1 MESQKIYLAGN
12 SGNGGA
18 TDPTSLLYA
27 SMMNNGGFGGNNG
40 WWWLFL
46 LLFARNGFGFGEN
59 GNLQSQLCNDRANDW
74 VLQAINGNRSAI
86 ENLASTLNCDI
97 SAIQNTLCQIGAQI
111 QNVAAKTEL
120 SGAQIINAI
129 QAGNSQVM
137 NMLASCCCD
146 VKGIMSQGFSSLG
159 YALRDQTCE
168 LEKAIGSSTAQ
179 ILAGQKDAEMR
190 ELNREIATLREE
202 KQDYKFGSMLGAYIG
217 PLKQEIAE
225 IKCHLPK
232 TVVIPANDDYVRVD
246 RSISEPYSRC
256 GCGFAYGAG
265 YGAGYGFPYGPFPGG
280 GFFG

>member
-46 LLFARNGFGFGEN
+46 LLFARGGFGFGEN
-59 GNLQSQLCNDRANDW
+59 GNLQSQLSNDRANDW

-111 QNVAAKTEL
+111 HNVAAKTEL

-129 QAGNSQVM
+129 QAGTSQVM

-146 VKGIMSQGFSSLG
+146 LKGIMNQGFSSLG

-179 ILAGQKDAEMR
+179 ILAGQAAIEKR
-190 ELNREIATLREE
+190 ELQREIATLQEE
-202 KQDYKFGSMLGAYIG
+202 KQTCKLGSM
-217 PLKQEIAE
+217 IAAATNPIVADLE
-225 IKCHLPK
+225 AIKCRLPK
-232 TVVIPANDDYVRVD
+232 TEVIPATPEYVAIN
-246 RSISEPYSRC
+246 RSINLPYC
-256 GCGFAYGAG
+256 
-265 YGAGYGFPYGPFPGG
+265 GYGFG
-280 GFFG
+280 GFSPFGAGWNNGCGSGSLWG

>member
-12 SGNGGA
+12 SGNGGS
-18 TDPTSLLYA
+18 DPNALLWA

-40 WWWLFL
+40 WWWILFL
-46 LLFARNGFGFGEN
+46 LAFGRGGFGFGGD
-59 GNLQSQLCNDRANDW
+59 GNLQSQLANDKANDW
-74 VLQAINGNRSAI
+74 VLQSLQGNRAAM
-86 ENLASTLNCDI
+86 ENIASTLGCDI
-97 SAIQNTLCQIGAQI
+97 KAVQNTLCNIASQI

-120 SGAQIINAI
+120 TGAQIINSV

-137 NMLASCCCD
+137 NMIASCCCD
-146 VKGIMSQGFSSLG
+146 VKGIMNQGFASIG

-246 RSISEPYSRC
+246 RSISEPYTRC
-256 GCGFAYGAG
+256 GCGFGFG
-265 YGAGYGFPYGPFPGG
+265 YGAYGNPYGPFPGG

>member
-18 TDPTSLLYA
+18 SDPNSLLWA
-27 SMMNNGGFGGNNG
+27 SMMNNGGMGGNNG
-40 WWWLFL
+40 WWWLLF
-46 LLFARNGFGFGEN
+46 LFAFSRGGFGFGDN
-59 GNLQSQLCNDRANDW
+59 GNLQSLLSNDRANDW
-74 VLQAINGNRSAI
+74 VLQAINGNRTAI
-86 ENLASTLNCDI
+86 ENLASTLNCDV

-137 NMLASCCCD
+137 NMMATCCCD
-146 VKGIMSQGFSSLG
+146 LKGILNQGFSSLG
-159 YALRDQTCE
+159 YAFRDQTCE
-168 LEKAIGSSTAQ
+168 LEKAIGNSTAQ
-179 ILAGQKDAEMR
+179 ILAGQRAAEMR
-190 ELNREIATLREE
+190 EMQDKIDALREDN
-202 KQDYKFGSMLGAYIG
+202 QAYKYGNMLGAYIG

-232 TVVIPANDDYVRVD
+232 TVVIPANDDYVRID
-246 RSISEPYSRC
+246 RSINEPYSRC
-256 GCGFAYGAG
+256 GCGYGFGG
-265 YGAGYGFPYGPFPGG
+265 YGFGAGYGFPFPNGG

>member
-12 SGNGGA
+12 SGNGSPN
-18 TDPTSLLYA
+18 DVLWA
-27 SMMNNGGFGGNNG
+27 SMMNNGGFGGNNA
-40 WWWLFL
+40 WWLLFL
-46 LLFARNGFGFGEN
+46 LLFARGGYGFGGD
-59 GNLQSQLCNDRANDW
+59 GIQSQLANDKANDW
-74 VLQAINGNRSAI
+74 VMSALQGNRSAI
-86 ENLASTLNCDI
+86 DNIASTLNC
-97 SAIQNTLCQIGAQI
+97 SFNAVQSVLNTIASQI

-120 SGAQIINAI
+120 SSAQVINAI

-146 VKGIMSQGFSSLG
+146 LKGIMNQGFSSLG

-202 KQDYKFGSMLGAYIG
+202 KQDYKFGSMLGAYIS

-246 RSISEPYSRC
+246 RSINAPYC
-256 GCGFAYGAG
+256 NGFAFGAYGN
-265 YGAGYGFPYGPFPGG
+265 PYGPFPGG

>member
-46 LLFARNGFGFGEN
+46 LLFARGGFGFGEN
-59 GNLQSQLCNDRANDW
+59 GNLQSQLSNDRANDW

-97 SAIQNTLCQIGAQI
+97 SAIQNTLCQIASQI

-129 QAGNSQVM
+129 QAGNSQIM

-146 VKGIMSQGFSSLG
+146 LKGIMNQGFSSLG

-246 RSISEPYSRC
+246 RSINAPYC
-256 GCGFAYGAG
+256 NGFAFGA
-265 YGAGYGFPYGPFPGG
+265 YSNPYGPFPGS

>member
-18 TDPTSLLYA
+18 TDPNSLLWA
-27 SMMNNGGFGGNNG
+27 SMMNNGGMGGNNG
-40 WWWLFL
+40 WWWLLFL
-46 LLFARNGFGFGEN
+46 LAFGRGGFGFGEN

-74 VLQAINGNRSAI
+74 VLQGLNGNRTAI

-97 SAIQNTLCQIGAQI
+97 KAVQSTLCSIASQI

-120 SGAQIINAI
+120 TGAQIINSV
-129 QAGNSQVM
+129 QAGNSQLM
-137 NMLASCCCD
+137 SMIAQCCCD
-146 VKGIMSQGFSSLG
+146 LKGIMSEGFSSLG
-159 YALRDQTCE
+159 YAFKDQTCTI
-168 LEKAIGSSTAQ
+168 EKAIGDSTAR

-190 ELNREIATLREE
+190 ELNREIATLRDER
-202 KQDYKFGSMLGAYIG
+202 QDYKFSSMLGAYIG

-232 TVVIPANDDYVRVD
+232 TETIPVGNDYVRID
-246 RSISEPYSRC
+246 RSINEPYSRC
-256 GCGFAYGAG
+256 ACGFGFGAG
-265 YGAGYGFPYGPFPGG
+265 YGAYGNPYGPFPGG